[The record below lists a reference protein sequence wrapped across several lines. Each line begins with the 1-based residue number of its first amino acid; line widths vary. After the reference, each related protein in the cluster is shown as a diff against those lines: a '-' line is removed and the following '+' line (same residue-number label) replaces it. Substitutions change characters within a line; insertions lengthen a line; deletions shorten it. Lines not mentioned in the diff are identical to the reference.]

1 VTERNNGV
9 LDGNA
14 LKLGLFGSNCSG
26 GLAFTRLPERW
37 EASWENNLR
46 LALLAEGGGLECM
59 VPVARWK
66 GFGGATNV
74 NAISLETITWACGLL
89 AHTQHMTVFGTVHVP
104 MIHPIVA
111 AKQIATVDHVG
122 RGRLGVN
129 IVCGWNQDEFEMFGI
144 APDQHDDRY
153 ARGEEWWTIVKTI
166 WSGGAATDF
175 DGRFYQLRALEGSPS
190 PFGHR
195 RPVMMNAGA
204 SPAGRTFA
212 VRNSDLHFD
221 YCRTPQDSVPR
232 VRETKRLA
240 RSLGRTIQVWIPAS
254 IVCRRTQAEADEYA
268 RHCVAHADW
277 DALDHQYALYSGTF
291 GSRGRSA
298 EENRLNR
305 DRDPARTVLGYGG
318 SYSIRGDADHVA
330 RELEALHDAGFDG
343 VAMGFVNYLEEL
355 PYFLQEVIPRLQRM
369 GLRARHTDKARL
381 TSRH

>member
-14 LKLGLFGSNCSG
+14 LKLGLFGPNCSG
-26 GLAFTRLPERW
+26 GLAFTRLKERW

-46 LALLAEGGGLECM
+46 LALLAEAGGLECM

-89 AHTQHMTVFGTVHVP
+89 AHTLHMTVFSTVHVP

-166 WSGGAATDF
+166 WSGGAPSDF
-175 DGRFYQLRALEGSPS
+175 HGRFYQLRELEGSPS

-195 RPVMMNAGA
+195 RPVLMNAGA

-232 VRETKRLA
+232 VRETKELA

-254 IVCRRTQAEADEYA
+254 VVCRRTQAEADDYA

-277 DALDHQYALYSGTF
+277 DALDRQSALYSGTF

-298 EENRLNR
+298 EENRQNR

-330 RELEALHDAGFDG
+330 RELKALHDAGFDG

-369 GLRARHTDKARL
+369 GLRVEHTDKARL